1 MVAEFYPTSST
12 RSEITTDETLLL
24 TAEEYFASCHAERS
38 ELINGKVV
46 ELMPPGA
53 IHGEFAVTIAS
64 FLKGFVR
71 GKNLGRVYVET
82 GFVLQRN
89 PTIVRSPDVS
99 FIEISRLENGKSPQN
114 FIEGAP
120 TLAVEIVSPGD
131 TWSEVESKTR
141 LYIEKGTREVWIVEA
156 ESRTIEVRRVGQAS
170 RIYLQ
175 NETLQTDVLPD
186 FQMSLAEVFE
196 D

>member
-1 MVAEFYPTSST
+1 MVAELAQSST
-12 RSEITTDETLLL
+12 RYQESHDETLL
-24 TAEEYFASCHAERS
+24 TAEEYFASCHLERS
-38 ELINGKVV
+38 ELINGKIV

-53 IHGEFAVTIAS
+53 MHGEVAGTFVS
-64 FLKGFVR
+64 LLKSYLR

-99 FIEISRLENGKSPQN
+99 FVELSRLEGGKSPQN

-120 TLAVEIVSPGD
+120 TIAVEIVSPGD
-131 TWSEVESKTR
+131 LWSEVESKTR
-141 LYIEKGTREVWIVEA
+141 LYLEKGVREVWIVEA
-156 ESRTIEVRRVGQAS
+156 ESRTIEVRRAGQAS
-170 RIYLQ
+170 HIYLQ
-175 NETLQTDVLPD
+175 NETLQTEVLPD
-186 FQMSLAEVFE
+186 FQMPLTEVFE